1 MEDSRQKKETQE
13 THHIELYNRD
23 ITDILGDAPSW
34 LIHTGS
40 YLLYGIITML
50 LIGTALF
57 QYTDTIE
64 GTVTIDDLA
73 NVRWVMAKSA
83 GPIDEFF
90 VEDGS
95 HVQKNDTIAMIRNQ
109 ASLKDVVHFCQVLT
123 NVEWYYR
130 TLDKRYLE
138 KYPLDL
144 IMGEMTG
151 AYEQFTK
158 AVNDCYIEDEFNVYP
173 RKREFLQK
181 ELLIL
186 KKHPEKNELEILKVE
201 RELFN
206 LSIDRQV
213 LRQGNLKQLELAY
226 ERMINS
232 LRSWEAKYLIK
243 SPASGQIIMGNRW
256 AMSDQVNE
264 GDTICSILSSNK
276 GEWVG
281 RMRLDQQEVTGL
293 HIGDPVNIELVK
305 YPAHTYGY
313 LLGNVTSISYVPYN
327 KSYALEIH
335 FPDSLRT
342 TARKKIPYE
351 VGLTGKAEIVT
362 SSRSVLSRI
371 FAPIHEIL
379 HKKE

>member
-1 MEDSRQKKETQE
+1 MEDSRQKKGTQE

-40 YLLYGIITML
+40 YLLYGIITLL

-95 HVQKNDTIAMIRNQ
+95 LVQKNDTIAMIRNQ

-226 ERMINS
+226 ERMVNS

>member
-1 MEDSRQKKETQE
+1 M
-13 THHIELYNRD
+13 
-23 ITDILGDAPSW
+23 
-34 LIHTGS
+34 
-40 YLLYGIITML
+40 YGIITLL

-226 ERMINS
+226 ERMVNS

>member
-40 YLLYGIITML
+40 YLLYGIITLL

-226 ERMINS
+226 ERMVNS

>member
-1 MEDSRQKKETQE
+1 MEDSRQKKGTQE

-40 YLLYGIITML
+40 YLLYGIVTLL

-95 HVQKNDTIAMIRNQ
+95 LVQKNDTIAMIRNQ

-226 ERMINS
+226 ERMVNS
-232 LRSWEAKYLIK
+232 LRSWESKYLIK

>member
-1 MEDSRQKKETQE
+1 MEDSRQKKGTQE

-40 YLLYGIITML
+40 YLLYGIITLL

-95 HVQKNDTIAMIRNQ
+95 LVQKNDTIAMIRNQ

-226 ERMINS
+226 ERMVNS
-232 LRSWEAKYLIK
+232 LRSWESKYLIK